1 MASSAAAPPAA
12 VPATEAVAPPS
23 PEPRDSVSVNE
34 GGDAS
39 SAQAGAAVGS
49 STIIVGAPELEEEYS
64 DLNLAQVA
72 RDEGRRCLLMCVAFA
87 IAIAHLY
94 IYPALFGVR
103 IVDQAEVPA
112 DSSKCGSSGTSSSA
126 YRIPRG
132 NVRPRG

>member
-1 MASSAAAPPAA
+1 MASSAAAPPTA

-49 STIIVGAPELEEEYS
+49 TIIVGAPELEEEYS
-64 DLNLAQVA
+64 DLNFAQVA

>member
-1 MASSAAAPPAA
+1 MREGTHHRRKPGLRWD
-12 VPATEAVAPPS
+12 PPS
-23 PEPRDSVSVNE
+23 SLEHP
-34 GGDAS
+34 S
-39 SAQAGAAVGS
+39 SRQ
-49 STIIVGAPELEEEYS
+49 EEYS
-64 DLNLAQVA
+64 DLNFAQVA

-112 DSSKCGSSGTSSSA
+112 DSSKCGSSVTSSSA